1 MAPLRVGE
9 TAPPVDGVAFRD
21 GPVGIFFYK
30 VTCPT
35 CRLAAP
41 AIGAFERS
49 YPGRVIGVGQDPS
62 GDLARFSSEYG
73 MGVRSIEDAPPYPIS
88 DAYGIVAVPTLFLV
102 DDDGRVLESVEA
114 WDRAG
119 FNRVA
124 RRIAEL
130 TGTDGVDVSRPDDGL
145 PDFKPG

>member
-1 MAPLRVGE
+1 VSPLQVGD
-9 TAPPVDGVAFRD
+9 TAPTVPGVPFGD
-21 GPVGIFFYK
+21 GPIGLFFYK

-41 AIGAFERS
+41 TMRVFEEAFA
-49 YPGRVIGVGQDPS
+49 GRVIGIGQDPE
-62 GDLARFSSEYG
+62 DELVRFSLDQG
-73 MGVRSIEDAPPYPIS
+73 MGIRSISDAPPYPIS
-88 DAYGIVAVPTLFLV
+88 DAYDIVSVPTLYLV
-102 DDDGRVLESVEA
+102 DDERRVLESVGA

-124 RRIAEL
+124 ERIAQL
-130 TGTDGVDVSRPDDGL
+130 SGGRAVRISTPDDGL